1 MAFEPLGK
9 GDKLNIL
16 FEVPGKPQG
25 KARARTTR
33 YGTYTPEKTVLYENL
48 IKVCYR
54 QATREYTEEPL
65 HMTIEA
71 VFEPVKST
79 SKVRRKKMLEGEIKP
94 SKKPDIDNIA
104 KVVLD
109 ALNGVAYKDDT
120 QVISLEVIKTYGSF
134 EKLNVLI
141 RSVE

>member
-1 MAFEPLGK
+1 M
-9 GDKLNIL
+9 

-54 QATREYTEEPL
+54 QVTDYYTEEPL

-94 SKKPDIDNIA
+94 TKKPDIDNIA

-120 QVISLEVIKTYGSF
+120 QVISLAVTKRYGPF
-134 EKLNVLI
+134 NKLNVIL

>member
-1 MAFEPLGK
+1 MNL
-9 GDKLNIL
+9 I

-33 YGTYTPEKTVLYENL
+33 NGTYTPEKTVLYENL

-54 QATREYTEEPL
+54 QVTRQCTEEPL
-65 HMTIEA
+65 HITIEA

-79 SKVRRKKMLEGEIKP
+79 SRVRREKMLSGEIKP
-94 SKKPDIDNIA
+94 TKRPDIDNIA

-120 QVISLEVIKTYGSF
+120 QVISLEVIKTYGPF